1 MVNQE
6 SKAKVNDVWI
16 RFPKGSTQKKELQKI
31 AERNG
36 ISMNLLMIK
45 VVEMFLESVGEDYRL
60 EIK

>member
-1 MVNQE
+1 MSKPE
-6 SKAKVNDVWI
+6 SKTTYDVWI
-16 RFPKGSTQKKELQKI
+16 RFPKGSGHKKKLQKI

-45 VVEMFLESVGEDYRL
+45 VVEMFLESVGDDYRL

>member
-1 MVNQE
+1 MKEE
-6 SKAKVNDVWI
+6 SKAKVSDVWI

-36 ISMNLLMIK
+36 MSMNLLMRK
-45 VVEMFLESVGEDYRL
+45 VVEMFLESVGDDYRL

>member
-1 MVNQE
+1 MKEQE
-6 SKAKVNDVWI
+6 SKAKANDVWI
-16 RFPKGSTQKKELQKI
+16 RFPKGSTQKKKLQEI

-36 ISMNLLMIK
+36 ISVNLLMIK